1 MFNWGNV
8 MFRQCT
14 LIACALTMFVAA
26 TFAAENSSL
35 ILNFGG
41 SPGEPIPHSY
51 DYGLPEDAGDYYTMR
66 IPVVYAD
73 LAAVFH
79 DTEVTVQSADKT
91 VSSIYAVRAYKSL
104 KHCNDGLAVVKE
116 KLALGLPREYAGSD
130 QAWQRQSPDG
140 AVVGRVVCEKAR
152 RRPFFTI
159 RLNIALAK

>member
-1 MFNWGNV
+1 MLAA
-8 MFRQCT
+8 
-14 LIACALTMFVAA
+14 LILTMFAGA
-26 TFAAENSSL
+26 TLAAEKSTL

-51 DYGLPEDAGDYYTMR
+51 DYGLPEDAGDFYTMR
-66 IPVVYAD
+66 IPVIYAD

-79 DTEVTVQSADKT
+79 DTEVTVRSADKT
-91 VSSIYAVRAYKSL
+91 VTSIYAVRAYKSL
-104 KHCNDGLAVVKE
+104 SDCNAGLAVVEE
-116 KLALGLPREYAGSD
+116 KLTAGLPREYAASD

-159 RLNIALAK
+159 RLNIALAQ